1 MVGSDSAARRGGR
14 NLASGNRPTL
24 AGSLFIALVGLAI
37 PTPHIGIATAQSA
50 GEATQ
55 GAFADLEASAGR
67 RTGGSFPFD
76 HQQLVYYPGAD
87 SEVDL
92 WAAVS
97 VHAGRVRGVFEGG
110 WKYELEM
117 TFILLMDDE
126 EVARDVSRVRHIL
139 SALIPPRT
147 SDGFPLQTRV
157 RVPPGRYDFR
167 IEVRDLNW
175 EGDRSLNS
183 QEGQVVVP
191 QFDPSRPFISSV
203 AVAADSGGSW
213 SPAVGVELK
222 LNAARMVQTDARP
235 FVYFEVYGLTPGG
248 TFRGDVRLVSTWT
261 SKGTGETFEGVR
273 QPFQLQFRG
282 TAPDDPDSPVRSV
295 LRLEMKDTR
304 PGPYEVQVRF
314 TDVETGEKSEIRK
327 TGVRVRPPQDRG
339 SQQEITELG
348 TGDTGGSR

>member
-1 MVGSDSAARRGGR
+1 MVGSKSEVRRR
-14 NLASGNRPTL
+14 NCKLAFGYRPTL
-24 AGSLFIALVGLAI
+24 VSCLFVALTSLVS
-37 PTPHIGIATAQSA
+37 PTPNVRIATAQSPDVDSQA
-50 GEATQ
+50 GFNA
-55 GAFADLEASAGR
+55 LEQSAGR

-76 HQQLVYYPGAD
+76 YQQLVYYPVSD

-117 TFILLMDDE
+117 RFTLMKDGV
-126 EVARDVSRVRHIL
+126 EVAREQSRVKHVL

-175 EGDRSLNS
+175 EGDRSLNI
-183 QEGQVVVP
+183 QEGEVVVP
-191 QFDPSRPFISSV
+191 HFDPSRPFISSV

-248 TFRGDVRLVSTWT
+248 TFRGDVRLVSTWK
-261 SKGTGETFEGVR
+261 SEGTGETFEGVR

-282 TAPDDPDSPVRSV
+282 TAPDDPDRPVRSV

-314 TDVETGEKSEIRK
+314 TDVETGAKSEIRK
-327 TGVRVRPPQDRG
+327 TGVRVRPPQDTG
-339 SQQEITELG
+339 SQQEINEIG

>member
-1 MVGSDSAARRGGR
+1 MVGSKSRVRRGSCR
-14 NLASGNRPTL
+14 LAFGNCPSL
-24 AGSLFIALVGLAI
+24 AIYLFIALAGCVLS
-37 PTPHIGIATAQSA
+37 TSHVRVATAQTA
-50 GEATQ
+50 NVDANGD
-55 GAFADLEASAGR
+55 FADLEASAGR

-76 HQQLVYYPGAD
+76 YQQLVYYPV
-87 SEVDL
+87 SEDDVDL

-117 TFILLMDDE
+117 RFILLQDGE
-126 EVARDVSRVRHIL
+126 EVARDLTRVKHVL
-139 SALIPPRT
+139 SALISPRT

-175 EGDRSLNS
+175 EGDRSLNI
-183 QEGQVVVP
+183 QEGEVVVP
-191 QFDPSRPFISSV
+191 QFDPSRPFLSSV

-248 TFRGDVRLVSTWT
+248 TFRGDVRLVSTWR
-261 SKGTGETFEGVR
+261 SEGTGETFDGVR

-282 TAPDDPDSPVRSV
+282 TAPDDPDMPVRSV

-314 TDVETGEKSEIRK
+314 TDVETGAKSEIRK
-327 TGVRVRPPQDRG
+327 TGVRVRPPQDTG
-339 SQQEITELG
+339 SQQEITEIG
-348 TGDTGGSR
+348 TGDRGGSR

>member
-1 MVGSDSAARRGGR
+1 MVGSSSAKCSGSRA
-14 NLASGNRPTL
+14 LAFRFHPTL
-24 AGSLFIALVGLAI
+24 AGSLYFALLGLGI
-37 PTPHIGIATAQSA
+37 PSPHGGLATAQDP
-50 GEATQ
+50 GTHTQ
-55 GAFADLEASAGR
+55 DDFSRLEASAGR
-67 RTGGSFPFD
+67 RSAGPFPFD
-76 HQQLVYYPGAD
+76 YQQLVFYPAGD

-110 WKYELEM
+110 WQYELEM
-117 TFILLMDDE
+117 RFTLSQNGA
-126 EVARDVSRVRHIL
+126 EVARDESRVRHTL

-157 RVPPGRYDFR
+157 RVPPGRYDYR

-175 EGDRSLNS
+175 EGDRSLNVR
-183 QEGQVVVP
+183 EGDVVVP
-191 QFDPSRPFISSV
+191 RFDPSRPFISSV

-213 SPAVGVELK
+213 SPAIGVELK
-222 LNAARMVQTDARP
+222 LNAARMIQTDARP

-248 TFRGDVRLVSTWT
+248 TFRGDVRLVSTWR
-261 SKGTGETFEGVR
+261 SEGTGETYDGVR

-282 TAPDDPDSPVRSV
+282 TAPEDPGGPVRSV

-314 TDVETGEKSEIRK
+314 TDIETGAKSETRHAQ
-327 TGVRVRPPQDRG
+327 VRVREPQDRG
-339 SQQEITELG
+339 SLQEITEVG
-348 TGDTGGSR
+348 SGDTGGGR

>member
-1 MVGSDSAARRGGR
+1 M
-14 NLASGNRPTL
+14 LFAS
-24 AGSLFIALVGLAI
+24 LVLLN
-37 PTPHIGIATAQSA
+37 PHTGTATAQTPTVNPQSDF
-50 GEATQ
+50 AT
-55 GAFADLEASAGR
+55 LEASAGR

-76 HQQLVYYPGAD
+76 YQLLVYYPAGD

-117 TFILLMDDE
+117 RFILLKDGQE
-126 EVARDVSRVRHIL
+126 LARDQSRVQHVL
-139 SALIPPRT
+139 SALISPRT

-157 RVPPGRYDFR
+157 RVPPGRYEFR

-175 EGDRSLNS
+175 EEDRSLNI
-183 QEGQVVVP
+183 QEGEVVVP
-191 QFDPSRPFISSV
+191 QFDPSGPFISSV

-213 SPAVGVELK
+213 SPGAGVELK

-235 FVYFEVYGLTPGG
+235 FVYFEVYGLTPGS
-248 TFRGDVRLVSTWT
+248 TFRGDVRLVSTWR
-261 SKGTGETFEGVR
+261 SEGTGETFDGVR

-282 TAPDDPDSPVRSV
+282 TAPDEPDVPVRSV

-314 TDVETGEKSEIRK
+314 TDVETGAKSEVRK
-327 TGVRVRPPQDRG
+327 TGVRVRPPQDTG
-339 SQQEITELG
+339 YQPEITEIG
-348 TGDTGGSR
+348 TGATGGSQ